1 MGMMARKAKMRLT
14 YREGKPE
21 VYKLRQLTYPQ
32 VTYDQLCGM
41 IQIVGVNQAQTKAVV
56 DALLTSLVHYMEIGH
71 GVSLGTFG
79 SFKPVF
85 NSKVARSLEETT
97 LETVKV
103 KKIAFYPGG
112 AFKDMLSRISIDEN
126 EVVSEKEPEP
136 EPDPDDEP

>member
-1 MGMMARKAKMRLT
+1 MARKRKVTLT
-14 YREGKPE
+14 YRDEKPE
-21 VYKLRQLTYPQ
+21 VYKLSQLTYPA
-32 VTYDQLCGM
+32 VTYEQLLGM
-41 IQIVGVNQAQTKAVV
+41 IQIVGVNQAQTRAVV
-56 DALLTSLVHYMEIGH
+56 SALLTSLVHYMELGH
-71 GVSLGTFG
+71 GVSLGSFG
-79 SFKPVF
+79 SFKPTF

-136 EPDPDDEP
+136 EPDPDDGD